1 MAHASPLEPQM
12 VTPHAMT
19 DLQTQQAAGGHDVLQ
34 REIMAHRHTQE
45 ALQQHVGHYHDLVAG
60 SLQGIGMLHWDGIIQ
75 WVNPT
80 LATLFGHASPDD
92 LCGQDIRTL
101 MASHEQA
108 RWEEY
113 RRACLQDVQTPQ
125 RHTLQGVRRD
135 GAPLWIE
142 LLVSP
147 TSWQG
152 LPAILI
158 TCLDI
163 TERYHLEKQVR
174 QHHKIHALGTL
185 AGGIAHD
192 FNNMLAA
199 ILGYTELL
207 MDEAPRES
215 PAWHRL
221 QRVLT
226 AGERAK
232 DLVRQILTVS
242 RQEEQERHPVQL
254 RLLIEEVLQLLRASL
269 PVTIAIQQHLDSQVG
284 TVLADPIQ
292 MYQVLMNLCI
302 NAEHAMRATGGILEV
317 RLEEVGVPE
326 QTPASYGTLIPG
338 PYVCLSV
345 RDTGHGISTE
355 VLERIFEP
363 FFTTKA
369 PEEGT
374 GMGLTV
380 VQGIVRNHDGAIAVT
395 SRPGQGTTFALYFPR
410 FHKPIDPPVS
420 SEEPVPG
427 GTERILFVDDEE
439 PIARLG
445 CMMLE
450 RLGYTVIVS
459 TRGGEALDVFR
470 AAPQGFDLVITDH
483 TMPAM
488 TGAHLAQELRRLRPD
503 LPVIL
508 CSGFSHTMNVDRAQA
523 LGLDAFLLK
532 PFLHRDLGVMV
543 RRVLEQRRA

>member
-12 VTPHAMT
+12 VAPPAMT
-19 DLQTQQAAGGHDVLQ
+19 DPQTPPAAGGHDALQ
-34 REIMAHRHTQE
+34 RELMAHRRTQE
-45 ALQQHVGHYHDLVAG
+45 ALRQSEAHYHDLLTG
-60 SLQGIGMLHWDGIIQ
+60 SLQGIGILHWDGLIQ

-80 LATLFGHASPDD
+80 LATLFGYAHPDD
-92 LCGQDIRTL
+92 LCGQDIRTY
-101 MASHEQA
+101 MASHEHE

-113 RRACLQDVQTPQ
+113 RRACLQDVRTPQ
-125 RHTLQGVRRD
+125 GHILQGVRRD
-135 GAPLWIE
+135 GATLWIE

-152 LPAILI
+152 VPAILV
-158 TCLDI
+158 TCLDV
-163 TERYHLEKQVR
+163 TERHDLEKQVR
-174 QHHKIHALGTL
+174 QNHKIHALGTL

-192 FNNMLAA
+192 FNNMLSA

-207 MDEAPRES
+207 MDEVPRES

-221 QRVLT
+221 QRVFT

-242 RQEEQERHPVQL
+242 RQEEQERRPVQL
-254 RLLIEEVLQLLRASL
+254 RLLIEEVLKLLRASL
-269 PVTIAIQQHLDSQVG
+269 PVTIAIQQHCEAQVG

-292 MYQVLMNLCI
+292 MYQVLINLCI

-317 RLEEVGVPE
+317 RLEEVGVTE
-326 QTPASYGTLIPG
+326 QTPTSYGTLMPG
-338 PYVCLSV
+338 PYVCLTV
-345 RDTGHGISTE
+345 RDTGHGIPAE
-355 VLERIFEP
+355 VLGRIFEP
-363 FFTTKA
+363 FFTTKT

-380 VQGIVRNHDGAIAVT
+380 VQGIVRNHDGAIVVT
-395 SRPGQGTTFALYFPR
+395 SLPEQGTTFALYFPR
-410 FHKPIDPPVS
+410 FHRPIDIPAS

-450 RLGYTVIVS
+450 RLGYTVVVS
-459 TRGGEALDVFR
+459 TSGGEALDVFR

-488 TGAHLAQELRRLRPD
+488 TGARLAQELRRLRPD

-508 CSGFSHTMNVDRAQA
+508 CSGFSHMMNVDKAQA

-532 PFLHRDLGVMV
+532 PFLHRDLGMTV
-543 RRVLEQRRA
+543 RRVLEKRKK